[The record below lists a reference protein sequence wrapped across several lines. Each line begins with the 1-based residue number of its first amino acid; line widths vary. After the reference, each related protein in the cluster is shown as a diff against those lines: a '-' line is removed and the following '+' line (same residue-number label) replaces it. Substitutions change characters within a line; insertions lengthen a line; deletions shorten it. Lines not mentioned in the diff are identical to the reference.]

1 MPEENERPAGEPKK
15 LLEMREE
22 EKKPF
27 WTPERK
33 KDAREWV
40 VSIVTALLAVLIIR
54 SFFFTIIRVDGT
66 SMTDTLQNNDRL
78 FVTVLDMKL
87 HGPDRFDVVITH
99 YDDTRKEY
107 VKRVIGLPGDVITV
121 RDKRLYRNGMPVE
134 EKYIRYEQPNIIEP
148 IRDNFGPVTVPPDK
162 YFVMGDNRD
171 NSLDSLFWGFVDRG
185 AIQAKAWRI
194 YWSWDDKDNSPRWS
208 RIGKAVR

>member
-107 VKRVIGLPGDVITV
+107 VKRVIGLPGDTLEVKSGV
-121 RDKRLYRNGMPVE
+121 LYVNGEAYE
-134 EKYIRYEQPNIIEP
+134 EPFLSPDRIVNYSLSQY
-148 IRDNFGPVTVPPDK
+148 DFGPIEVPEGS

-171 NSLDSLFWGFVDRG
+171 NSRDSRRVGFL
-185 AIQAKAWRI
+185 
-194 YWSWDDKDNSPRWS
+194 SEDKIVGKVRYIIWPLN
-208 RIGKAVR
+208 RIGSVGGSEVYNK

>member
-107 VKRVIGLPGDVITV
+107 VKRVIGLPGDTLEVKSGV
-121 RDKRLYRNGMPVE
+121 LYVNGEAYE
-134 EKYIRYEQPNIIEP
+134 EPFLSPDRIVNYSLPQY
-148 IRDNFGPVTVPPDK
+148 NFGPIEVPEGS

-171 NSLDSLFWGFVDRG
+171 NSRDSRRVGFL
-185 AIQAKAWRI
+185 
-194 YWSWDDKDNSPRWS
+194 SEDKIVGKVRYIIWPLN
-208 RIGKAVR
+208 RIGSVGGSEVYNK

>member
-54 SFFFTIIRVDGT
+54 SFLFTIIRVDGT

-107 VKRVIGLPGDVITV
+107 VKRVIGLPGDTLEVKSGV
-121 RDKRLYRNGMPVE
+121 LYVNGE
-134 EKYIRYEQPNIIEP
+134 AYDEP
-148 IRDNFGPVTVPPDK
+148 FLSPDRIVNYSLPQYDFGPIEVPEGS

-171 NSLDSLFWGFVDRG
+171 NSRDSRRVGFL
-185 AIQAKAWRI
+185 
-194 YWSWDDKDNSPRWS
+194 SEDKIVGKVRYIIWPLN
-208 RIGKAVR
+208 RIGSVGGSEVYNK

>member
-1 MPEENERPAGEPKK
+1 MPEDNERPAGEPKK

-54 SFFFTIIRVDGT
+54 SFLFTIIRVDGT

-107 VKRVIGLPGDVITV
+107 VKRVIGLPGDTLEVKSGV
-121 RDKRLYRNGMPVE
+121 LYVNGEAYE
-134 EKYIRYEQPNIIEP
+134 EPFLSPDRIVNYSLPQY
-148 IRDNFGPVTVPPDK
+148 DFGPIEVPEGS

-171 NSLDSLFWGFVDRG
+171 NSRDSRRVGFL
-185 AIQAKAWRI
+185 
-194 YWSWDDKDNSPRWS
+194 SEDKIVGKVRYIIWPLN
-208 RIGKAVR
+208 RIGSVGGSEVYNK

>member
-1 MPEENERPAGEPKK
+1 MPEENERPAGGQKK

-40 VSIVTALLAVLIIR
+40 VSIVTALIAVLIIR
-54 SFFFTIIRVDGT
+54 SFLFTIIRVDGS
-66 SMTDTLQNNDRL
+66 SMTDTLQHNDRL

-107 VKRVIGLPGDVITV
+107 VKRIIGLPGDTLEV
-121 RDKRLYRNGMPVE
+121 RSGVLYVNGEAYE
-134 EKYIRYEQPNIIEP
+134 EPFLSPERIVNYSLPQY
-148 IRDNFGPVTVPPDK
+148 DFGPIEVPEGS

-171 NSLDSLFWGFVDRG
+171 NSRDSRRVGFLSEDRIVG
-185 AIQAKAWRI
+185 KVRYIIWPL
-194 YWSWDDKDNSPRWS
+194 N
-208 RIGKAVR
+208 RIGSVGGSEVYNK

>member
-1 MPEENERPAGEPKK
+1 MPEENERPAGGQKK

-27 WTPERK
+27 WTPERR

-40 VSIVTALLAVLIIR
+40 VSIVTALIAVLIIR
-54 SFFFTIIRVDGT
+54 SFLFTIIRVDGS
-66 SMTDTLQNNDRL
+66 SMTDTLQHNDRL

-107 VKRVIGLPGDVITV
+107 VKRIIGLPCDTLEV
-121 RDKRLYRNGMPVE
+121 RSGVLYVNGEAYE
-134 EKYIRYEQPNIIEP
+134 EPFLSPERIVNYSLPQY
-148 IRDNFGPVTVPPDK
+148 DFGPIEVPEGS

-171 NSLDSLFWGFVDRG
+171 NSRDSRRVGFLSEDRIVG
-185 AIQAKAWRI
+185 KVRYIIWPL
-194 YWSWDDKDNSPRWS
+194 N
-208 RIGKAVR
+208 RIGSVGGSEVYNK

>member
-1 MPEENERPAGEPKK
+1 MPEENERPAGEPNK
-15 LLEMREE
+15 LMEMREE

-107 VKRVIGLPGDVITV
+107 VKRVIGLPGDTLEVKSGV
-121 RDKRLYRNGMPVE
+121 LYVNGEAYE
-134 EKYIRYEQPNIIEP
+134 EPFLSPDRIVNYSLPQY
-148 IRDNFGPVTVPPDK
+148 DFGPIEVPEGS

-171 NSLDSLFWGFVDRG
+171 NSRDSRRVGFL
-185 AIQAKAWRI
+185 
-194 YWSWDDKDNSPRWS
+194 SEDKIVGKVRYIIWPLN
-208 RIGKAVR
+208 RIGSVGGSEVYNK

>member
-54 SFFFTIIRVDGT
+54 SFLFTIIRVDGT
-66 SMTDTLQNNDRL
+66 SMTDTLQDNDRL

-107 VKRVIGLPGDVITV
+107 VKRVIGLPGDTLEV
-121 RDKRLYRNGMPVE
+121 RSGVLYINGEAYE
-134 EKYIRYEQPNIIEP
+134 EPFLSPDRIVNYSLPQY
-148 IRDNFGPVTVPPDK
+148 DFGPIKVPEGS

-171 NSLDSLFWGFVDRG
+171 NSRDSRRVGFLSEDKIVGKVRYIIWPLD
-185 AIQAKAWRI
+185 
-194 YWSWDDKDNSPRWS
+194 
-208 RIGKAVR
+208 RIGSVGGSEVYNK

>member
-1 MPEENERPAGEPKK
+1 MSENEKPKK

-27 WTPERK
+27 WTPARK

-40 VSIVTALLAVLIIR
+40 VSIATALIAVLIIR
-54 SFFFTIIRVDGT
+54 TFLFTIIRVDGT
-66 SMTDTLQNNDRL
+66 SMTDTLQHNDRL

-107 VKRVIGLPGDVITV
+107 VKRVIGLPGDVLEV
-121 RDKRLYRNGMPVE
+121 KSGVLYINGEAYE
-134 EKYIRYEQPNIIEP
+134 EPFLTDSCIRKYSLPQN
-148 IRDNFGPVTVPPDK
+148 DFGPIEVPEGH

-171 NSLDSLFWGFVDRG
+171 DSRDSRRVGFLSEDLIVGKVRY
-185 AIQAKAWRI
+185 IIWPL
-194 YWSWDDKDNSPRWS
+194 N
-208 RIGKAVR
+208 RIGSVGGSEVYNQ

>member
-107 VKRVIGLPGDVITV
+107 VKRVIGLPGDTLEVKSGV
-121 RDKRLYRNGMPVE
+121 LYVNGEAYE
-134 EKYIRYEQPNIIEP
+134 EPFLSPDRSVNYSLPQY
-148 IRDNFGPVTVPPDK
+148 DFGPIEVPEGS

-171 NSLDSLFWGFVDRG
+171 NSRDSRRVGFL
-185 AIQAKAWRI
+185 
-194 YWSWDDKDNSPRWS
+194 SEDKIVGKVRYIIWPLN
-208 RIGKAVR
+208 RIGSVGGSEVYNK

>member
-78 FVTVLDMKL
+78 FVTVRDMKL

-107 VKRVIGLPGDVITV
+107 VKRVIGLPGDTLEVKSGV
-121 RDKRLYRNGMPVE
+121 LYVNGEAYE
-134 EKYIRYEQPNIIEP
+134 EPFLSPDRIVNYSLPQY
-148 IRDNFGPVTVPPDK
+148 DFGPIEVPEGS

-171 NSLDSLFWGFVDRG
+171 NSRDSRRVGFL
-185 AIQAKAWRI
+185 
-194 YWSWDDKDNSPRWS
+194 SEDKIVGKVRYIIWPLN
-208 RIGKAVR
+208 RIGSVGGSEVYNK

>member
-1 MPEENERPAGEPKK
+1 MPEDNERPAGEPKK

-54 SFFFTIIRVDGT
+54 SFLFTIIRVDGT

-107 VKRVIGLPGDVITV
+107 VKRVIGLPGDTLEVKSGV
-121 RDKRLYRNGMPVE
+121 LYVNGE
-134 EKYIRYEQPNIIEP
+134 AYDEP
-148 IRDNFGPVTVPPDK
+148 FLSPERIVNYSLPQYDFGPIEVPEGS

-171 NSLDSLFWGFVDRG
+171 NSRDSRRVGFL
-185 AIQAKAWRI
+185 
-194 YWSWDDKDNSPRWS
+194 SEDKIVGKVRYIIWPLN
-208 RIGKAVR
+208 RIGSVGGSEVYNK

>member
-54 SFFFTIIRVDGT
+54 SFLFTIIRVDGT

-107 VKRVIGLPGDVITV
+107 VKRVIGLPGDTLEVKSGV
-121 RDKRLYRNGMPVE
+121 LYVNGEAYE
-134 EKYIRYEQPNIIEP
+134 EPFLSPDRIVNYSLPQY
-148 IRDNFGPVTVPPDK
+148 DFGPIEVPEGS

-171 NSLDSLFWGFVDRG
+171 NSRDSRRVGFLSEDKIVGKVRYIIWPLD
-185 AIQAKAWRI
+185 
-194 YWSWDDKDNSPRWS
+194 
-208 RIGKAVR
+208 RIGSVGGSEVYNK

>member
-107 VKRVIGLPGDVITV
+107 VKRVIGLHGDTLEVKSGV
-121 RDKRLYRNGMPVE
+121 LYVNGEAYE
-134 EKYIRYEQPNIIEP
+134 EPFLSPDRIVNYSLPQYDFGSIE
-148 IRDNFGPVTVPPDK
+148 VPEGS

-171 NSLDSLFWGFVDRG
+171 NSRDSRRVGFL
-185 AIQAKAWRI
+185 
-194 YWSWDDKDNSPRWS
+194 SEDKIVGKVRYIIWPLNL
-208 RIGKAVR
+208 IGSVGGSEVYNK

>member
-54 SFFFTIIRVDGT
+54 SFLFTIIRVDGT

-107 VKRVIGLPGDVITV
+107 VKRVIGLPGDTLEVKSGV
-121 RDKRLYRNGMPVE
+121 LYVNGEAYE
-134 EKYIRYEQPNIIEP
+134 EPFLSPDRIVNYSLPQY
-148 IRDNFGPVTVPPDK
+148 DFGPIEVPEGS

-171 NSLDSLFWGFVDRG
+171 NSRDSRRVGFLTE
-185 AIQAKAWRI
+185 
-194 YWSWDDKDNSPRWS
+194 DKIVGKVRYIIWPLG
-208 RIGKAVR
+208 RIGSVGGSEVYNK

>member
-54 SFFFTIIRVDGT
+54 SFLFTIIRVDGT
-66 SMTDTLQNNDRL
+66 SMTDTLQDNDRL

-107 VKRVIGLPGDVITV
+107 VKRVIGLPGDTLEV
-121 RDKRLYRNGMPVE
+121 RSGVLYINGEAYE
-134 EKYIRYEQPNIIEP
+134 EPFLSPDRIVNYSLPQY
-148 IRDNFGPVTVPPDK
+148 DFGPIEVPEGS

-171 NSLDSLFWGFVDRG
+171 NSRDSRRVGFLSEDKIVGKVRYIIWPLD
-185 AIQAKAWRI
+185 
-194 YWSWDDKDNSPRWS
+194 
-208 RIGKAVR
+208 RIGSVGGSEVYNK

>member
-107 VKRVIGLPGDVITV
+107 VKRVIGLPGDTLEVKSGV
-121 RDKRLYRNGMPVE
+121 LYVNGE
-134 EKYIRYEQPNIIEP
+134 AYEKPFLSPDRIVNYSLPQY
-148 IRDNFGPVTVPPDK
+148 DFGPIEVPEGS

-171 NSLDSLFWGFVDRG
+171 NSRDSRRVGFL
-185 AIQAKAWRI
+185 
-194 YWSWDDKDNSPRWS
+194 SEDKIVGKVRYIIWPLN
-208 RIGKAVR
+208 RIGSVGGSEVYNK

>member
-54 SFFFTIIRVDGT
+54 SFLFTIIRVDGT

-107 VKRVIGLPGDVITV
+107 VKRIIGLPGDTLEV
-121 RDKRLYRNGMPVE
+121 RSGVLYVNGE
-134 EKYIRYEQPNIIEP
+134 AYDEP
-148 IRDNFGPVTVPPDK
+148 FLSPERIVNYSLPQYDFGPIEVPEGS

-171 NSLDSLFWGFVDRG
+171 NSRDSRRVGFL
-185 AIQAKAWRI
+185 
-194 YWSWDDKDNSPRWS
+194 SEDKIVGKVRYIIWPLN
-208 RIGKAVR
+208 RIGSVGGSEVYNK

>member
-107 VKRVIGLPGDVITV
+107 VKRVIGLPGDTLEVKSGV
-121 RDKRLYRNGMPVE
+121 LYVNGEAYE
-134 EKYIRYEQPNIIEP
+134 EPFLSPDRIVNYSLPQY
-148 IRDNFGPVTVPPDK
+148 DFGPIEVPEGS

-171 NSLDSLFWGFVDRG
+171 NSRDSRRVGFL
-185 AIQAKAWRI
+185 
-194 YWSWDDKDNSPRWS
+194 SEDKIVGKVRYIIWPLNH
-208 RIGKAVR
+208 IGSVGGSEVYNK

>member
-54 SFFFTIIRVDGT
+54 SLLFTIIRVDGT

-107 VKRVIGLPGDVITV
+107 VKRVIGLPGDTLEVKSGV
-121 RDKRLYRNGMPVE
+121 LYVNGEAYE
-134 EKYIRYEQPNIIEP
+134 EPFLSPDRIVNYSLPQY
-148 IRDNFGPVTVPPDK
+148 DFGPIEVPEGS

-171 NSLDSLFWGFVDRG
+171 NSRDSRRVGFL
-185 AIQAKAWRI
+185 
-194 YWSWDDKDNSPRWS
+194 SEDKIVGKVRYIIWPLN
-208 RIGKAVR
+208 RIGSVGGSEVYNK

>member
-107 VKRVIGLPGDVITV
+107 VKRVIGLPGDTLEV
-121 RDKRLYRNGMPVE
+121 RSGVLYVNGEAYE
-134 EKYIRYEQPNIIEP
+134 EPFLSPERIVNYSLPQY
-148 IRDNFGPVTVPPDK
+148 DFGPIEVPEGS

-171 NSLDSLFWGFVDRG
+171 NSRDSRRVGFL
-185 AIQAKAWRI
+185 
-194 YWSWDDKDNSPRWS
+194 SEDKIVGKVRYIIWPLN
-208 RIGKAVR
+208 RIGSVGGSEVYNK

>member
-54 SFFFTIIRVDGT
+54 SFLFTIIRVDGT
-66 SMTDTLQNNDRL
+66 SMTDTLQDNDRL

-107 VKRVIGLPGDVITV
+107 VKRVIGLPGDTLEVKSGV
-121 RDKRLYRNGMPVE
+121 LYVNGEAYE
-134 EKYIRYEQPNIIEP
+134 EPFLSPDRIMNYSLPQY
-148 IRDNFGPVTVPPDK
+148 DFGPIEVPEGS

-171 NSLDSLFWGFVDRG
+171 NSRDSRRVGFL
-185 AIQAKAWRI
+185 
-194 YWSWDDKDNSPRWS
+194 SEDKIVGKVRYIIWPLN
-208 RIGKAVR
+208 RIGSVGGSEVYNK

>member
-78 FVTVLDMKL
+78 FVTVLAMKL

-107 VKRVIGLPGDVITV
+107 VKRVIGLPGDTLEVKSGV
-121 RDKRLYRNGMPVE
+121 LYVNGEAYE
-134 EKYIRYEQPNIIEP
+134 EPFLSPDRIVNYSLPQY
-148 IRDNFGPVTVPPDK
+148 DFGPIEVPEGS

-171 NSLDSLFWGFVDRG
+171 NSRDSRRVGFL
-185 AIQAKAWRI
+185 
-194 YWSWDDKDNSPRWS
+194 SEDKIVGKVRYIIWPLN
-208 RIGKAVR
+208 RIGSVGGSEVYNK

>member
-1 MPEENERPAGEPKK
+1 MPEENERPAGGQKK

-27 WTPERK
+27 WTPERR

-40 VSIVTALLAVLIIR
+40 VSIVTALIAVLIIR
-54 SFFFTIIRVDGT
+54 SFLFTIIRVDGS
-66 SMTDTLQNNDRL
+66 SMTDTLQHNDRL

-107 VKRVIGLPGDVITV
+107 VKRVIGLPGDTLEV
-121 RDKRLYRNGMPVE
+121 RSGVLYVNGEAYE
-134 EKYIRYEQPNIIEP
+134 EPFLSPERIVNYSLPQY
-148 IRDNFGPVTVPPDK
+148 DFGPIEVPEGS

-171 NSLDSLFWGFVDRG
+171 NSRDSRRVGFLSEDRIVG
-185 AIQAKAWRI
+185 KVRYIIWPL
-194 YWSWDDKDNSPRWS
+194 N
-208 RIGKAVR
+208 RIGSVGGSEVYNK

>member
-107 VKRVIGLPGDVITV
+107 VKRVIGLPGDTLEVKSGV
-121 RDKRLYRNGMPVE
+121 LYVNGEAYE
-134 EKYIRYEQPNIIEP
+134 EPFLSPDRIVNYSLPQY
-148 IRDNFGPVTVPPDK
+148 DFGPIEVPEGS
-162 YFVMGDNRD
+162 YFVMGDNLD
-171 NSLDSLFWGFVDRG
+171 NSRDSRRVGFL
-185 AIQAKAWRI
+185 
-194 YWSWDDKDNSPRWS
+194 SEDKIVGKVRYIIWPLN
-208 RIGKAVR
+208 RIGSVGGSEVYNK

>member
-15 LLEMREE
+15 LMEMREE

-99 YDDTRKEY
+99 YDDTLKEY
-107 VKRVIGLPGDVITV
+107 VKRVIGLPGDTLEVKSGV
-121 RDKRLYRNGMPVE
+121 LYVNGEAYE
-134 EKYIRYEQPNIIEP
+134 EPFLSPDRIVNYSLPQY
-148 IRDNFGPVTVPPDK
+148 DFGPIEVPEGS

-171 NSLDSLFWGFVDRG
+171 NSRDSRRVGFL
-185 AIQAKAWRI
+185 
-194 YWSWDDKDNSPRWS
+194 SEDKIVGKVRYIIWPLN
-208 RIGKAVR
+208 RIGSVGGSEVYNK

>member
-54 SFFFTIIRVDGT
+54 SFLFTIIRVDGP
-66 SMTDTLQNNDRL
+66 SMTDTLQHNDRL

-107 VKRVIGLPGDVITV
+107 VKRVIGLPGDTLEVKSGV
-121 RDKRLYRNGMPVE
+121 LYVNGEAYE
-134 EKYIRYEQPNIIEP
+134 EPFLSPDRIVNYSLPQY
-148 IRDNFGPVTVPPDK
+148 DFGPIEVPEGS

-171 NSLDSLFWGFVDRG
+171 NSRDSRRVGFLSEDKIVGKVRYIIWPLD
-185 AIQAKAWRI
+185 
-194 YWSWDDKDNSPRWS
+194 
-208 RIGKAVR
+208 RIGSVGGSEVYNQ

>member
-1 MPEENERPAGEPKK
+1 MPEENERPAGGQKK

-27 WTPERK
+27 WTPERR

-40 VSIVTALLAVLIIR
+40 VSIVTALIAVLIIR
-54 SFFFTIIRVDGT
+54 SFLFTIIRVDGS
-66 SMTDTLQNNDRL
+66 SMTDTLQHNDRL

-107 VKRVIGLPGDVITV
+107 VKRIIGLPCDTLEV
-121 RDKRLYRNGMPVE
+121 RSGVLYVNGEAYE
-134 EKYIRYEQPNIIEP
+134 EPFLSPERIVNYSLPQY
-148 IRDNFGPVTVPPDK
+148 DFGPIEVPEGS

-171 NSLDSLFWGFVDRG
+171 NSHDSRRVGFLSEDRIVG
-185 AIQAKAWRI
+185 KVRYIIWPL
-194 YWSWDDKDNSPRWS
+194 N
-208 RIGKAVR
+208 RIGSVGGSEVYNK

>member
-15 LLEMREE
+15 LMEMREE

-107 VKRVIGLPGDVITV
+107 VKRVIGLPGDTLEVKSGV
-121 RDKRLYRNGMPVE
+121 LYVNGEAYE
-134 EKYIRYEQPNIIEP
+134 EPFLSPDRIVNYSLPQY
-148 IRDNFGPVTVPPDK
+148 DFGPIEVPEGS

-171 NSLDSLFWGFVDRG
+171 NSRDSRRVGFL
-185 AIQAKAWRI
+185 
-194 YWSWDDKDNSPRWS
+194 SEDKIVGKVRYIIWPLN
-208 RIGKAVR
+208 RIGSVGGSEVYNK